1 MCIFSAKENVVS
13 VFPNEKKHLH
23 TTRSWD
29 FMGFTQKAPRVKQVE
44 SNIVVGVLDS
54 GIWPESPSFSDVGY
68 GPPPAKWKGAC
79 QTSANFHCN
88 R

>member
-1 MCIFSAKENVVS
+1 M
-13 VFPNEKKHLH
+13 FPNEKKYPH

-29 FMGFTQKAPRVKQVE
+29 FMGFTTNVPRVKQVE
-44 SNIVVGVLDS
+44 SDIVVGVLDT

-79 QTSANFHCN
+79 QASTNFRCN
-88 R
+88 K